1 MSWVSDL
8 TAVVRGIQRVNR
20 AFLCQR
26 QDELNCFWSNS
37 SLRPV
42 VRGVCDQFEEVLS
55 NVILKQSSLMVCLI

>member
-8 TAVVRGIQRVNR
+8 AAIVRGMQRVNR

-26 QDELNCFWSNS
+26 RDELQCFWSNS

-42 VRGVCDQFEEVLS
+42 VRGICDQCEEVMS
-55 NVILKQSSLMVCLI
+55 NVLLRQKSAVST